1 MQCARIFE
9 NKKKMKTNNQ
19 LGITWKLYTGDTII
33 LEATYCLSLKHLPI
47 KFHEDIPRDNIV
59 IGCTRK
65 KIKQNRQLKT
75 INWQ

>member
-1 MQCARIFE
+1 MQEIFE
-9 NKKKMKTNNQ
+9 NKKNKTNNQ
-19 LGITWKLYTGDTII
+19 LGITWKLYTGETII
-33 LEATYCLSLKHLPI
+33 LEATYCLYLKHLPI
-47 KFHEDIPRDNIV
+47 KLHEDIPKDNIV